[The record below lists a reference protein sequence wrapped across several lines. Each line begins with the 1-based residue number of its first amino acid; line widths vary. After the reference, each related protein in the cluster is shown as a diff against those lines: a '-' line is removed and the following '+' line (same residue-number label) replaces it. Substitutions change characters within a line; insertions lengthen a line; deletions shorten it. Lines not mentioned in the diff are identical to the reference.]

1 MKEKFAAGIWFC
13 PACFDTSTDCDYP
26 YFSLLLPQVQ
36 FDFTSDVFNYGITLV
51 LSLVCFGVD
60 YLLHHIQQPQ
70 GLNHQE
76 RGNQPSIEEHGEENH
91 HEKN

>member
-60 YLLHHIQQPQ
+60 YLLHHRKGDIT
-70 GLNHQE
+70 G
-76 RGNQPSIEEHGEENH
+76 
-91 HEKN
+91 KK